1 MTKRRKILAAVLIFL
16 LLGIGGWFYHVHE
29 QDLAQAASHELKLSG
44 NVDVR
49 EISLSFR
56 QSDRIAALLVDAG
69 DTVKKGQVLARLDN
83 SELLLTRS
91 NAAAKAAAVQIQ
103 GVERNR
109 LGAGACVKMRGSI
122 SDVKAA
128 MEVAIRTAEPIAKV
142 VSHTVIA
149 SPSEE
154 TETAIAMTI
163 TK

>member
-1 MTKRRKILAAVLIFL
+1 MQKTVGRSEQQKEEEKDMAEDYRNQA
-16 LLGIGGWFYHVHE
+16 IGVF
-29 QDLAQAASHELKLSG
+29 ELESECICF
-44 NVDVR
+44 V
-49 EISLSFR
+49 
-56 QSDRIAALLVDAG
+56 ALD
-69 DTVKKGQVLARLDN
+69 
-83 SELLLTRS
+83 
-91 NAAAKAAAVQIQ
+91 AAAKAAAVQIQ

>member
-1 MTKRRKILAAVLIFL
+1 MFCGT
-16 LLGIGGWFYHVHE
+16 GCGG
-29 QDLAQAASHELKLSG
+29 
-44 NVDVR
+44 
-49 EISLSFR
+49 
-56 QSDRIAALLVDAG
+56 
-69 DTVKKGQVLARLDN
+69 KGSSSTD
-83 SELLLTRS
+83 
-91 NAAAKAAAVQIQ
+91 Q

>member
-1 MTKRRKILAAVLIFL
+1 MAEQYHGMAIGIF
-16 LLGIGGWFYHVHE
+16 
-29 QDLAQAASHELKLSG
+29 ELDSECACF
-44 NVDVR
+44 V
-49 EISLSFR
+49 
-56 QSDRIAALLVDAG
+56 ALD
-69 DTVKKGQVLARLDN
+69 
-83 SELLLTRS
+83 
-91 NAAAKAAAVQIQ
+91 AAAKAAAVQIQ

-109 LGAGACVKMRGSI
+109 LGAGACVSI

>member
-1 MTKRRKILAAVLIFL
+1 MSVILETKQLCK
-16 LLGIGGWFYHVHE
+16 FY
-29 QDLAQAASHELKLSG
+29 
-44 NVDVR
+44 
-49 EISLSFR
+49 
-56 QSDRIAALLVDAG
+56 
-69 DTVKKGQVLARLDN
+69 
-83 SELLLTRS
+83 
-91 NAAAKAAAVQIQ
+91 
-103 GVERNR
+103 
-109 LGAGACVKMRGSI
+109 GAGENQDVYKRQMRGSI

>member
-1 MTKRRKILAAVLIFL
+1 MAEQYHGMAIGIF
-16 LLGIGGWFYHVHE
+16 
-29 QDLAQAASHELKLSG
+29 ELDSECACF
-44 NVDVR
+44 V
-49 EISLSFR
+49 
-56 QSDRIAALLVDAG
+56 ALD
-69 DTVKKGQVLARLDN
+69 
-83 SELLLTRS
+83 
-91 NAAAKAAAVQIQ
+91 AAAKAAAVQIQ

-128 MEVAIRTAEPIAKV
+128 MEVAKV

>member
-1 MTKRRKILAAVLIFL
+1 MTKRRKILVAALIFL

-91 NAAAKAAAVQIQ
+91 NAAAQAAAQQSVVDKLHNGNRSEDIRQAEAKLKAARASADYEI
-103 GVERNR
+103 GRASCRER
-109 LGAGACVKMRGSI
+109 
-122 SDVKAA
+122 
-128 MEVAIRTAEPIAKV
+128 
-142 VSHTVIA
+142 VS
-149 SPSEE
+149 SPV
-154 TETAIAMTI
+154 
-163 TK
+163 

>member
-1 MTKRRKILAAVLIFL
+1 MAEQYHGMAIGIF
-16 LLGIGGWFYHVHE
+16 
-29 QDLAQAASHELKLSG
+29 ELDSEC
-44 NVDVR
+44 VCFV
-49 EISLSFR
+49 
-56 QSDRIAALLVDAG
+56 ALD
-69 DTVKKGQVLARLDN
+69 
-83 SELLLTRS
+83 
-91 NAAAKAAAVQIQ
+91 AAAKAAAVQIQ

-128 MEVAIRTAEPIAKV
+128 IRTAEPIAKV